1 MKGKP
6 TMTKIELARK
16 AYEMDG
22 SKDHVDFKQYFNF
35 MWKNEKK
42 ERLENYIAYLQK

>member
-1 MKGKP
+1 
-6 TMTKIELARK
+6 MTKIELAKK

-22 SKDHVDFKQYFNF
+22 SKDHHVDFNQYFNF
-35 MWKNEKK
+35 MWKNQKK